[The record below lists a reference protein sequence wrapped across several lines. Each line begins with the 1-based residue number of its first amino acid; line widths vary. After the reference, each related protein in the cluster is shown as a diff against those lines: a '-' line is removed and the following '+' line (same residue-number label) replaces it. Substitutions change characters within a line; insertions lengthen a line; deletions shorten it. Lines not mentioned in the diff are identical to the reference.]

1 VSAFKIA
8 AYHADKY
15 SQHYL
20 SLIFWHGAGVP
31 ADRVQAY
38 IWSDLAGERGI
49 KPLLVIREKMW
60 SQLTLA
66 EQAQVQ
72 EEGEAYYAKYGDGV
86 AQSRTEASIR
96 HFRNAMTGSRLGHR
110 GQKLEIAGKPEGGS
124 FDVCPSEDTGT
135 NNVVTVSAAELYSG
149 LDEIELY
156 WKQQDM
162 LMRKLPMVEV
172 GPLSQL
178 L

>member
-1 VSAFKIA
+1 
-8 AYHADKY
+8 
-15 SQHYL
+15 
-20 SLIFWHGAGVP
+20 
-31 ADRVQAY
+31 
-38 IWSDLAGERGI
+38 
-49 KPLLVIREKMW
+49 
-60 SQLTLA
+60 
-66 EQAQVQ
+66 
-72 EEGEAYYAKYGDGV
+72 
-86 AQSRTEASIR
+86 
-96 HFRNAMTGSRLGHR
+96 MTGSRLGHR

>member
-8 AYHADKY
+8 AYHADKH

-31 ADRVQAY
+31 ADRLQAY

-72 EEGEAYYAKYGDGV
+72 GRRRGV
-86 AQSRTEASIR
+86 LRKIWR
-96 HFRNAMTGSRLGHR
+96 RC
-110 GQKLEIAGKPEGGS
+110 
-124 FDVCPSEDTGT
+124 CPAADRSE
-135 NNVVTVSAAELYSG
+135 YST
-149 LDEIELY
+149 L
-156 WKQQDM
+156 
-162 LMRKLPMVEV
+162 
-172 GPLSQL
+172 
-178 L
+178 